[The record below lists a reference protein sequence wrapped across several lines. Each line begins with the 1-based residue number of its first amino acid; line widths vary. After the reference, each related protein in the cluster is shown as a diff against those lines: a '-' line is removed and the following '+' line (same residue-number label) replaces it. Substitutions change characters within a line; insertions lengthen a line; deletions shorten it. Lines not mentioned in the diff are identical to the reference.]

1 VACLAALL
9 AAAPVAQELPDLGG
23 SERSVLSQQTERKI
37 GEAIYRDVQRDPEF
51 LDDAEVNEYL
61 NLLGAK
67 LVAAGP
73 GSPWDYVFFAM
84 RDATINAFAL
94 PGGYVGVNTGLIRL
108 TENES
113 ELASV
118 LAHEVSHVTQRH
130 IARMIGGQQKAQIPA
145 MIGLAAAILLA
156 NSRPDLATA
165 AAAASQAGVMQY
177 QLNYT
182 RDFEREA
189 DRVGFQRL
197 TAAGFDAS
205 AMGVFFEKLQ
215 RSTRVA
221 DDGSVPGYLRSHPVT
236 TERIAEAQSRAAG
249 TQYRQSL
256 DSPDYQLVRAKLRVD
271 ASDARDAVAFYSD
284 ALRDRRYASEAA
296 TRYGLAL
303 ARLKAG
309 QKDLAAQEMP
319 KLRATG
325 VAGSMIESLAARIQD
340 ARGERKAAIATL
352 RAATTRFPSRR
363 AVLYDYL
370 KLLLDDRQHDVAG
383 AELAERLRGAPRDAK
398 LHAFQA
404 RVYQAQGRNLLH
416 HQAQAEAY
424 YLEGA
429 LPAAIEQLEIA
440 LKAGDGDF
448 YQLSAAEARLK
459 LLRAEREQEARQGKR
474 P

>member
-1 VACLAALL
+1 M
-9 AAAPVAQELPDLGG
+9 
-23 SERSVLSQQTERKI
+23 LSQQTERKI
-37 GEAIYRDVQRDPEF
+37 GEAIYRDIQRDPEF
-51 LDDAEVNEYL
+51 LDDTEVNEYL

-73 GSPWDYVFFAM
+73 GSPWVYMFFAM
-84 RDATINAFAL
+84 RDAGINAFAL

-130 IARMIGGQQKAQIPA
+130 IARMIGGQQQAQIPA

-156 NSRPDLATA
+156 NSRPDLASA
-165 AAAASQAGVMQY
+165 AAAVSQAGVMQD

-197 TAAGFDAS
+197 SAAGFDVS

-215 RSTRVA
+215 RTTRVA

-249 TQYRQSL
+249 IPYRQSL
-256 DSPDYQLVRAKLRVD
+256 DSTDYLLVRAKLRVE
-271 ASDARDAVAFYSD
+271 ASDARDAVAFFSD
-284 ALRDRRYASEAA
+284 ALRDQRYASEAA

-303 ARLKAG
+303 ALLKGAR
-309 QKDLAAQEMP
+309 KDQAAQEML

-325 VAGSMIESLAARIQD
+325 VSGPMIESLAARIQD
-340 ARGERKAAIATL
+340 ARGDREAAIATL
-352 RAATTRFPSRR
+352 RSAISRYPARR
-363 AVLYDYL
+363 AVLYDFL
-370 KLLLDDRQHDVAG
+370 RLLLDDRQYDAAG
-383 AELAERLRGAPRDAK
+383 AVLAERLRGAPRDAK
-398 LHAFQA
+398 LQAFQA

-459 LLRAEREQEARQGKR
+459 LMRAEREQEARQSKR